1 MANRILARI
10 VMPSSVIFEAEV
22 DMINLCG
29 QEGQFGVL
37 LGHCK
42 LVSNLNTGII
52 SVIVNNQEKRF
63 FVYKGVAQVS
73 QEYLNIAS
81 EFVVELDKETRT
93 NVMNQVAL
101 LKSSLDEQ
109 DSGESLSRQIQED
122 KIEKYE
128 SLLAFI

>member
-10 VMPSSVIFEAEV
+10 VMPSSVLFEAEV

-29 QEGQFGVL
+29 QEGLFGVL

-42 LVSNLNTGII
+42 LVSNLNTGVI
-52 SVIVNNQEKRF
+52 SVIVNNQEKKF

-73 QEYLNIAS
+73 QSYLNVAS

-93 NVMNQVAL
+93 NVMNQIAAL
-101 LKSSLDEQ
+101 KLNLDEQ
-109 DSGESLSRQIQED
+109 DDGASLSRQIQED
-122 KIEKYE
+122 TIEKYE